1 MARSTDHSERPTS
14 LPGPDE
20 FVAAVESLRAVSTAL
35 RTEVELDEVPA
46 PKKLAPFAHA
56 MTADVY
62 LAKSDDNAVATGR
75 LVLLYDPAGQ
85 DAWHGEFR
93 LVTYIRAQLE
103 PEMGADPML
112 LEAAWTWLTDA
123 LSSRDASY
131 HAPSGTVT
139 RVASEGFGGMA
150 DELASAEVEIRA
162 SWTPDHSDLTA
173 HALAWGDALAT
184 AAGLPSLPPGVVAL
198 PSTRNRQ

>member
-1 MARSTDHSERPTS
+1 VT
-14 LPGPDE
+14 
-20 FVAAVESLRAVSTAL
+20 AVESLRAIGEL
-35 RTEVELDEVPA
+35 RPEVELDEVPA

-62 LAKSDDNAVATGR
+62 LSKFDDNAVATGR
-75 LVLLYDPAGQ
+75 LVLLYDPSGQ

-112 LEAAWTWLTDA
+112 LAAAWTWLTDA
-123 LSSRDASY
+123 LASRDAPY
-131 HAPSGTVT
+131 HASSGTVT

-150 DELASAEVEIRA
+150 DEVASAEVEIRA
-162 SWTPDHSDLTA
+162 SWTPEHPDLTA
-173 HALAWGDALAT
+173 QALAWADALAM
-184 AAGLPSLPPGVVAL
+184 AAGLPPLPPGVAAL
-198 PSTRNRQ
+198 PSSRSRQ

>member
-1 MARSTDHSERPTS
+1 MHAIGELRP
-14 LPGPDE
+14 
-20 FVAAVESLRAVSTAL
+20 
-35 RTEVELDEVPA
+35 EVELDEVPA

-62 LAKSDDNAVATGR
+62 LSKADDNSVATGR

-93 LVTYIRAQLE
+93 LVTYIRAQLDS
-103 PEMGADPML
+103 EMGADPML
-112 LEAAWTWLTDA
+112 LAAAWTWLTDA
-123 LSSRDASY
+123 LASREAAY

-139 RVASEGFGGMA
+139 RAASEGFGGMA
-150 DELASAEVEIRA
+150 DEVATAEVEIRA
-162 SWTPDHSDLTA
+162 SWTPDHADLTA
-173 HALAWGDALAT
+173 HGLAWGDALAM

-198 PSTRNRQ
+198 PSSRSRQQ